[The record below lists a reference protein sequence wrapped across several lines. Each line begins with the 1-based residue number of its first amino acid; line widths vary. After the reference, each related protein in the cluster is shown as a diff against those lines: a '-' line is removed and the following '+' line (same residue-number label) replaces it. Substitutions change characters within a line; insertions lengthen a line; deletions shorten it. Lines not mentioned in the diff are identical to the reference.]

1 MIQVFLH
8 LIQLGKKSLIKAQIA
23 QPAKKTK
30 NIESYFQNIYVL
42 RGDLFWKNKPWYI
55 FDPAS
60 KWYNNLTSV

>member
-42 RGDLFWKNKPWYI
+42 RGDLF
-55 FDPAS
+55 
-60 KWYNNLTSV
+60 